1 MFNSLRQKLG
11 IFKKNLSEK
20 ISISEKIS
28 TEEEEAGQE
37 EGIAEK
43 AKALLFEREF
53 IIDEKS
59 LEEPLWELQ
68 LALLESDV
76 ALPVAEEI
84 VNSVKK
90 ELAGK
95 RRKILSEV
103 SGITQDALRKALLN
117 VLSVD
122 GFDLYEF
129 IKNAQKPVNIVFVGV
144 NGTGKTTTIAKV
156 AYALKQQGYSV
167 VIAAADTYRAGAIEQ
182 MEKHAENVGVKVIK
196 HPPGG
201 DPAAVIYD
209 AIQHAKASGKNVVLA
224 DTAGRMHVNVNL
236 MDQLKKICRVTS
248 PALVIFVDEA
258 IAGNDAVERAKMFN
272 THVGFS
278 GAILTKADA
287 DAKGGAAVSI
297 AYTTRKP
304 ILFLGVGQGYEDLKK
319 FDAAWLVERLLE

>member
-1 MFNSLRQKLG
+1 MFDSLRQKLG
-11 IFKKNLSEK
+11 IFKQSLNEK
-20 ISISEKIS
+20 ISGG
-28 TEEEEAGQE
+28 EETKPEAGV
-37 EGIAEK
+37 GLVEK
-43 AKALLFEREF
+43 AKTLILEREF

-59 LEEPLWELQ
+59 LEEPLWNLQ

-76 ALPVAEEI
+76 ALEVAEEI
-84 VNSVKK
+84 VNSVKS
-90 ELAGK
+90 ELLGK

-103 SGITQDALRKALLN
+103 SGIAEEAIRKALLK

-122 GFDLYEF
+122 SLDLYDF
-129 IKNAQKPVNIVFVGV
+129 IKNARKPVNIVFVGV

-156 AYALKQQGYSV
+156 AHTLKQQGYSV

-182 MEKHAENVGVKVIK
+182 MEKHAQNIGVKVIK

-209 AIQHAKASGKNVVLA
+209 AIQHAKAQGKDVVLS
-224 DTAGRMHVNVNL
+224 DTAGRMHVNINL
-236 MDQLKKICRVTS
+236 MDQLKKIWRVTS
-248 PALVIFVDEA
+248 PDLVIFVDEA

-272 THVGFS
+272 NHVGFNGS
-278 GAILTKADA
+278 ILTKADA

-297 AYTTRKP
+297 AHVTKKP

-319 FDAAWLVERLLE
+319 FDANWVVDRLME